1 MPKTNYPFLQKWKQ
15 AEKKNS
21 RPINRT
27 NIMIMGGPPLS
38 GAQPPIKSQ
47 FTGFGEDGQ
56 LQPGNPVEMVNTQ
69 NGQKLIHEGEV
80 KIQYPDGTTTVI
92 PAKDLPQD
100 KLRKM
105 QEKGMQ
111 GFQAGGSFKAR
122 GPWPGPNPIPTPTPA
137 KNPLGNQQ
145 AKDYA
150 INPISGGHDPISPL
164 GATGIPKMSPNIKQ
178 GIGGMFPDIKQGIGG
193 MFPDIKQGIGGMS
206 PDIKQGIGGMSP
218 DIGIGIQPR
227 PPATP
232 FGTQAGGTGLFSEE
246 VVKPPPS
253 QFAQPGPQAQALGQG
268 GAFPAQPGPQATGI
282 GGPVAPIKPDIE
294 EPPLTEDELKYQQT
308 LQKLTKL
315 SEGESELDKKIREE
329 ERARFK
335 GEEQAGKG
343 SLEQQLSQLG
353 MTGREALLERA
364 MAGRGFAAQEAE
376 VISNLRKG
384 QADRAFQ
391 ASMALPGAT
400 LAGMKFELDKK
411 QWEQMSDFEKEK
423 WNWDKSAWQKQFDQ
437 DKNQW
442 DKMFDLGKE
451 KWDYGKKLDM
461 VQALMQQGG
470 ADNFAKASDMLESMF
485 GQSVDFS
492 NALNAE
498 NQGNFFA
505 GMDLISSS
513 LASGLSWE
521 DTMKALEQGGLLDQ
535 MGMTEGDVKGMYED
549 MKLQSDP
556 LYQAQK
562 LADQWVEQGIMTQD
576 EADDYMA
583 MIKYGITNPEGFDI
597 SDGFGVFDD
606 KGNEVDFFKTQEEAD
621 AFIAENA
628 GKGYTSKEVK
638 DHVQP
643 KDTGPGGG
651 DDDDDTRVQDFLG
664 REPTPE
670 ELALFGDIENE
681 DFADAFLNNKFKD
694 LGTDDLYNLKDFY
707 DKLPDDYK
715 DKNKLSKIVKEFSPT
730 YGKIMEEI
738 ENENITHGKILK
750 SMDEDSM
757 NEIKELY
764 GIEGDI
770 DPNDPTIG
778 DEHTWNV
785 EDVMSDFDFYVNG
798 YGWKLNEEAQEFVEQ
813 NKGKYFENNGRVFK
827 LIGKGTLGTGNRKY
841 QTLKVYDPL
850 TNQTYDIGHQT
861 ANKGDVFTWDDLF
874 GEQDMMLTDSPNSNF
889 INDYYNKS

>member
-47 FTGFGEDGQ
+47 FTGYGEDGQ

-178 GIGGMFPDIKQGIGG
+178 GIGGMF
-193 MFPDIKQGIGGMS
+193 

-535 MGMTEGDVKGMYED
+535 MGMTEGDVKGMYD
-549 MKLQSDP
+549 NMKLQSDP
-556 LYQAQK
+556 LYQAMQM
-562 LADQWVEQGIMTQD
+562 ADQWVEQGYMTQD
-576 EADDYMA
+576 EADDYIA
-583 MIKYGITNPEGFDI
+583 MIKYGLTNSEDFDI
-597 SDGFGVFDD
+597 SDGFAVYDGE
-606 KGNEVDFFKTQEEAD
+606 NEVAFFKTQEELD
-621 AFIAENA
+621 AFMAENA

-638 DHVQP
+638 DHVKP
-643 KDTGPGGG
+643 KDPGPDEDDDLTPKQRYDKFKTTHIPDEEQEWFSQSVWEDLGMPETWEDAKKAIDEKYGDAWKIYNEYDRDTNLLNSEGGFKYKTDDIKKLADLIQQDNPFAKDKYGVG
-651 DDDDDTRVQDFLG
+651 DDSSISGF
-664 REPTPE
+664 
-670 ELALFGDIENE
+670 IE
-681 DFADAFLNNKFKD
+681 AIKNN
-694 LGTDDLYNLKDFY
+694 
-707 DKLPDDYK
+707 P
-715 DKNKLSKIVKEFSPT
+715 
-730 YGKIMEEI
+730 
-738 ENENITHGKILK
+738 
-750 SMDEDSM
+750 
-757 NEIKELY
+757 
-764 GIEGDI
+764 
-770 DPNDPTIG
+770 
-778 DEHTWNV
+778 
-785 EDVMSDFDFYVNG
+785 
-798 YGWKLNEEAQEFVEQ
+798 
-813 NKGKYFENNGRVFK
+813 
-827 LIGKGTLGTGNRKY
+827 
-841 QTLKVYDPL
+841 VYDPSHPGGKHPMTGGSAGSGEAFSITEEDVKEYIGKIVTYTDNTGKEKRVIVKGYEESEWGGGWTSQQL
-850 TNQTYDIGHQT
+850 TVVDIESGVEE
-861 ANKGDVFTWDDLF
+861 KVFF
-874 GEQDMMLTDSPNSNF
+874 YS
-889 INDYYNKS
+889 